1 MSDQHTSKRIR
12 ERLALRLPVRVECR
26 ESLDFDWLEV
36 TRLQTVTPFGAGFK
50 LKHPTE
56 KGRILHMTIPMPRQL
71 RVFDHAEDQYRVFA
85 LVRHVQLLI
94 ESETQSATFDVGV
107 AFIGKRPPASYL
119 TEPWKRYEIA
129 NSTVQPIQ
137 NPETIQPLSVDQ
149 RTLTRH
155 NIAVD
160 IQLETIEEQGNANQT
175 EMTVTENISTKG
187 ATMYTTL
194 EIPVGRF
201 VRLRSS
207 QYSLTIFA
215 VIRSRNIGPDGI
227 ARIHVEFIDREWP
240 L

>member
-1 MSDQHTSKRIR
+1 MVGSNSIADR
-12 ERLALRLPVRVECR
+12 
-26 ESLDFDWLEV
+26 
-36 TRLQTVTPFGAGFK
+36 VTPFGAGFK

-56 KGRILHMTIPMPRQL
+56 KGRILHMTIPMPCQL

-85 LVRHVQLLI
+85 LVRHVQPLI
-94 ESETQSATFDVGV
+94 EPETQSATFDVGV

-129 NSTVQPIQ
+129 NSIVQPIQ
-137 NPETIQPLSVDQ
+137 NPENIQPLSVDQ
-149 RTLTRH
+149 RSRTRH

-160 IQLETIEEQGNANQT
+160 IQLETIEEQRNANQT

-201 VRLRSS
+201 VLLRSS
-207 QYSLTIFA
+207 QYCLTVFA
-215 VIRSRNIGPDGI
+215 VIRSRSTGPDGI

>member
-1 MSDQHTSKRIR
+1 
-12 ERLALRLPVRVECR
+12 
-26 ESLDFDWLEV
+26 
-36 TRLQTVTPFGAGFK
+36 
-50 LKHPTE
+50 
-56 KGRILHMTIPMPRQL
+56 LHMTIPMPRQL

-85 LVRHVQLLI
+85 LVRHVQPLI
-94 ESETQSATFDVGV
+94 ELETQSATFDVGV

-129 NSTVQPIQ
+129 NSIVRPIQ
-137 NPETIQPLSVDQ
+137 NPENIQPLSVDQ
-149 RTLTRH
+149 RSLTRH

-160 IQLETIEEQGNANQT
+160 IQVETIDEQGNANQT

-227 ARIHVEFIDREWP
+227 ARIHVEFIDKEWP

>member
-12 ERLALRLPVRVECR
+12 ERLALRLPVRVACR
-26 ESLDFDWLEV
+26 DSRDFEWLEV
-36 TRLQTVTPFGAGFK
+36 TRLQNVTPFGAGFK

-85 LVRHVQLLI
+85 LVRHVQPLI
-94 ESETQSATFDVGV
+94 ELETQSATFDIGV

-137 NPETIQPLSVDQ
+137 NPENIQPLSVDQ
-149 RTLTRH
+149 RSLTRH

-160 IQLETIEEQGNANQT
+160 IQLETIDEQGNADQT
-175 EMTVTENISTKG
+175 EMTVTEKISTRCDDVHHTGNTSRALCSTQKL
-187 ATMYTTL
+187 TVLSY
-194 EIPVGRF
+194 
-201 VRLRSS
+201 RLCCDKV
-207 QYSLTIFA
+207 THH
-215 VIRSRNIGPDGI
+215 RSRRYRPDSC
-227 ARIHVEFIDREWP
+227 RVHR
-240 L
+240 